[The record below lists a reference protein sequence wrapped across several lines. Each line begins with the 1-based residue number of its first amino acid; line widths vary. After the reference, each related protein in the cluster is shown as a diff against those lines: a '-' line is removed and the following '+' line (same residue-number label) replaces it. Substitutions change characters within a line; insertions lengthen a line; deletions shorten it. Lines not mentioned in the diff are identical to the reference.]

1 MLYIIGQVL
10 VCLML
15 TAALGALAGWLV
27 RGYHARAELSSMQ
40 RQLHRQARDL
50 RSRGARADDK
60 GDPRAQQQLRHQ
72 LVRLQAQV
80 EQRDKEIAQLRQV
93 LGEQR
98 PEPPKASPAPPPAPA
113 ASPRQDAGA
122 TPAAPQRKPSSP

>member
-50 RSRGARADDK
+50 RSRGASASDK
-60 GDPRAQQQLRHQ
+60 ADPRVQQQLRHQ
-72 LVRLQAQV
+72 LVRLQGQL
-80 EQRDKEIAQLRQV
+80 EQREKEIAALRRV
-93 LGEQR
+93 LGDERPASSGEQGTSPTAPR
-98 PEPPKASPAPPPAPA
+98 PTTA
-113 ASPRQDAGA
+113 AAR
-122 TPAAPQRKPSSP
+122 AAPQRKPG

>member
-40 RQLHRQARDL
+40 RRLHRQARDL
-50 RSRGARADDK
+50 RGRGATP
-60 GDPRAQQQLRHQ
+60 GDNAHPRAQQQLRHQ

-80 EQRDKEIAQLRQV
+80 EQRDKEIAQLRRV
-93 LGEQR
+93 LGEER
-98 PEPPKASPAPPPAPA
+98 PPESPKASAAPTAPV
-113 ASPRQDAGA
+113 ASPGQDASA
-122 TPAAPQRKPSSP
+122 PRAAPQRKPG